1 MKRAPLLEKEHHYGE
16 HFHLLEDVSTEAI
29 LSRFCSPQS
38 KQPEI
43 SHLVRRMSE
52 ALSAAVVQLLFP
64 RSSQI
69 IETRMAKDFPSQGRV
84 LAHLV
89 DCQTKVVVVD
99 LMRAGIL
106 PAQTTFEFLHDVLPG
121 ENLRQDHIM
130 INRVTD
136 QNQQVVGAH
145 VGGHKIGGPIQDAFV
160 LFPDPMGAT
169 GSSLLQVIEM
179 YKNLK
184 LGRPRRFVAM
194 HFIVTPEYLK
204 KTLPL
209 KDELEIFALRVDRG
223 MSSSE
228 ILESPLGKFW
238 DQERGLNDKQYI
250 VPGAG
255 GIGEILNNSFV

>member
-1 MKRAPLLEKEHHYGE
+1 MNKRRILEKEHQYGE
-16 HFHLLEDVSTEAI
+16 HFHLLEDVAAQGM
-29 LSRFCSPQS
+29 LSRFCRAETR
-38 KQPEI
+38 QPEI
-43 SHLVRRMSE
+43 SHLVRRMSQ
-52 ALSAAVVQLLFP
+52 ALVGAAVQMLFP
-64 RSSQI
+64 RSNQVL
-69 IETRMAKDFPSQGRV
+69 ETRMSQDFPEQARLSV
-84 LAHLV
+84 ELV
-89 DCQTKVVVVD
+89 DPGTRVVIVD

-106 PAQTTFEFLHDVLPG
+106 PTQTAFEMLHEILPAG
-121 ENLRQDHIM
+121 NLRQDHIM

-136 QNQQVVGAH
+136 QSQKVVGAH

-169 GSSLLQVIEM
+169 GTSILQVIEI
-179 YKNLK
+179 YKDLR
-184 LGRPRRFVAM
+184 LGRPLKFVAL
-194 HFIVTPEYLK
+194 HLIVTPEYLK

-223 MSSSE
+223 MSSPK
-228 ILESPLGKFW
+228 ILRTGLGQNW